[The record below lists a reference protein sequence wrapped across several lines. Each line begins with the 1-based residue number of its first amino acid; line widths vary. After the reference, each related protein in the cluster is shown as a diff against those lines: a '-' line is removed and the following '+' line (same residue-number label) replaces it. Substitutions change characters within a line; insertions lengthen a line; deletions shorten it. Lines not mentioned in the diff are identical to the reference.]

1 MRGLSCAK
9 EEESISTAIASVV
22 WRGNA
27 NGPVPRHDQGGG
39 EALMKEYS
47 KTLLILAQTLVEKT
61 GTLYHNGK
69 TKKMQ
74 SSIGSRIIH
83 WLWWHQFLTQ
93 FFMLFHMVPL
103 VLLSMVAF
111 STMFLLVEILPTANQ
126 ILWNELFLKLP
137 WKAKPKV
144 PCKRSWE
151 TGVKSDPAF
160 CLGPSIEKTNSVL
173 GTGTTLSYDYKSL
186 ARPGRIG

>member
-1 MRGLSCAK
+1 MKTQTVRGLSCAK

-39 EALMKEYS
+39 EALMKEYT

-74 SSIGSRIIH
+74 SSIGGSRIIH

-93 FFMLFHMVPL
+93 FFMLFHMIPL
-103 VLLSMVAF
+103 VLLSIVAF
-111 STMFLLVEILPTANQ
+111 STMFLLVEILQQPMNQ
-126 ILWNELFLKLP
+126 ILRNEWFLKLP
-137 WKAKPKV
+137 WKANPRV
-144 PCKRSWE
+144 PCER
-151 TGVKSDPAF
+151 
-160 CLGPSIEKTNSVL
+160 
-173 GTGTTLSYDYKSL
+173 
-186 ARPGRIG
+186 